1 MKYRI
6 KYSYDT
12 GDSFRN
18 DPDNSALLEM
28 VWEDLDVAKQNLQ
41 RIKDHYSQYKKFNS
55 CSFREDKA
63 EILEANKDKDWFVR
77 KDRIFVFEKDTPSY
91 YWSVDKKDVKVC
103 EKKGLGIR
111 YGFDESDAENCI
123 ILYTDDGK
131 PWQFWAPWCGYFET
145 LNYAEI
151 VPEEEVYDGMKIKF

>member
-6 KYSYDT
+6 KYNYDT
-12 GDSFRN
+12 EDSFRN
-18 DPDNSALLEM
+18 DPDNSAFLEM
-28 VWEDLDVAKQNLQ
+28 TWENLEVAKQNLQ
-41 RIKDHYSQYKKFNS
+41 RIKDHYSQYKELRHRSYFSSSKTK
-55 CSFREDKA
+55 E
-63 EILEANKDKDWFVR
+63 EVLEENKDKDWFVR

-91 YWSVDKKDVKVC
+91 YWSVDKKDL
-103 EKKGLGIR
+103 EKCKEKGLGIR

-123 ILYTDDGK
+123 ILYTDSGN

-151 VPEEEVYDGMKIKF
+151 VPEEDDMKISF

>member
-6 KYSYDT
+6 KYNYDT
-12 GDSFRN
+12 GDSFRQS
-18 DPDNSALLEM
+18 PDNSDFLEM
-28 VWEDLDVAKQNLQ
+28 VWEDLEVAKQNLQ
-41 RIKDHYSQYKKFNS
+41 RIKDHYSQYRDCNS
-55 CSFREDKA
+55 YSARKNKA

-91 YWSVDKKDVKVC
+91 YWAVDKKDL
-103 EKKGLGIR
+103 EKCKEKDLGIR

-123 ILYTDDGK
+123 ILYTDAGN

-151 VPEEEVYDGMKIKF
+151 VPEEDDMKIRF

>member
-6 KYSYDT
+6 KYNYDT
-12 GDSFRN
+12 GDSFRQS
-18 DPDNSALLEM
+18 PDNSDFLEM
-28 VWEDLDVAKQNLQ
+28 VWEDLEVAKQNLQ
-41 RIKDHYSQYKKFNS
+41 RIKDHYSQYRDCNS
-55 CSFREDKA
+55 YSARKNKA

-91 YWSVDKKDVKVC
+91 YWSVDKKDV
-103 EKKGLGIR
+103 EKCKEKDLGIR

-123 ILYTDDGK
+123 ILYSDSGN

-151 VPEEEVYDGMKIKF
+151 VPEEDDMKIRF

>member
-6 KYSYDT
+6 KYNYDT
-12 GDSFRN
+12 GDSFSQSL
-18 DPDNSALLEM
+18 DNSDLLEM
-28 VWEDLDVAKQNLQ
+28 VWEDLEVAKKNLQ
-41 RIKDHYSQYKKFNS
+41 RIKDHYSQYKKLNS
-55 CSFREDKA
+55 RSFREGKE

-91 YWSVDKKDVKVC
+91 CWSVDKKDVKKC
-103 EKKGLGIR
+103 KEKDLGIR

-123 ILYTDDGK
+123 ILYSDAGK
-131 PWQFWAPWCGYFET
+131 PWQLWAPWCGYFET

-151 VPEEEVYDGMKIKF
+151 VPEEEEENDMKISF